1 MLTEGQTFGK
11 IKVQHL
17 AVAAGGDEELAEVR
31 HALRRCARFLLQ
43 LTQRG
48 LIGVLATLQFPCGNF
63 LKHTGEDVAILLYGE
78 HIVVFVKSDDGDTA
92 GMLGDFAYARSAV
105 WQEHVVAVDM
115 QNFSLVDRLA
125 GKLAFGQI
133 HDKTAS

>member
-1 MLTEGQTFGK
+1 MLTEGQPLGK

-17 AVAAGGDEELAEVR
+17 AVAAGGDEELAEIR

-63 LKHTGEDVAILLYGE
+63 LKHTGEDVAVLLHGE

-105 WQEHVVAVDM
+105 GQEHVVAVDM

>member
-1 MLTEGQTFGK
+1 MLTEGQTLGK

-17 AVAAGGDEELAEVR
+17 AVAAGGDEELAEIR

-63 LKHTGEDVAILLYGE
+63 LKHTGEDIAVLLHGE
-78 HIVVFVKSDDGDTA
+78 HIVVFVKGDDGHAA
-92 GMLGDFAYARSAV
+92 GVVGDLAYARSAV

-125 GKLAFGQI
+125 GKLALGQI
-133 HDKTAS
+133 HDKIAS